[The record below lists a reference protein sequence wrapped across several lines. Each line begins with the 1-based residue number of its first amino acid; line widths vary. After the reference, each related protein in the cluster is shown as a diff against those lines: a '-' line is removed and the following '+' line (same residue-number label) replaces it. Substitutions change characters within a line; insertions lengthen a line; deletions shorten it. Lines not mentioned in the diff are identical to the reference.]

1 MTNESFD
8 EAMKYVQNGDWLAV
22 QIDENAKT
30 VADFLGINIQ
40 NFSGP
45 FAHIE
50 QVIDKDKDITFTA
63 QPPKLCYEKLSRY
76 RGQPGVELYFL
87 RLIGVTPEQVATMAV
102 MAKSLEGV
110 RYNIGLDADLLA
122 RYSTY
127 QIPIL
132 GYFIRKFHYKDPMPN
147 KLDLKGAG
155 IVCSTAASIVAR
167 SVRPEFLAEFKDV
180 QTITP
185 SIFFDADELD
195 IVARC
200 VEN

>member
-1 MTNESFD
+1 MTNEMFD
-8 EAMKYVQNGDWLAV
+8 EALKNVQNGDWLAV
-22 QIDENAKT
+22 HITEDAKN
-30 VADFLGINIQ
+30 VADFLGVNIQ
-40 NFSGP
+40 NLSGD

-50 QVIDKDKDITFTA
+50 QIIDKDKDITFTA

-76 RGQPGVELYFL
+76 RGQPGVEIYFL
-87 RLIGVTPEQVATMAV
+87 RLIGVTPEQVSAMAV
-102 MAKSLEGV
+102 TAKGLIGV
-110 RYNIGLDADLLA
+110 NYNIGLDADLAA

-155 IVCSTAASIVAR
+155 IVCSSAASIVAR